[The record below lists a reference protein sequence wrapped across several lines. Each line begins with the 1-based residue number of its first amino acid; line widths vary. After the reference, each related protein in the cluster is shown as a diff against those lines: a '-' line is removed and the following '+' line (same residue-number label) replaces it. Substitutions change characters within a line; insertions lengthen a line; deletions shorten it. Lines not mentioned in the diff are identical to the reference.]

1 MLVLSLLAGLAALL
15 CAADRAPLV
24 LLDDLDA
31 ELDRERLALATGL
44 FSGAP
49 QTVATSSRPEAFAGL
64 REGARWGLAKGVIS
78 GLPQAFGERQPALTY
93 LFSALWR
100 LFDEAAM

>member
-1 MLVLSLLAGLAALL
+1 MLVLSLLAGLAGLL
-15 CAADRAPLV
+15 SAAGRAPLV

-31 ELDRERLALATGL
+31 ELDRERLARPPAL
-44 FSGAP
+44 SP
-49 QTVATSSRPEAFAGL
+49 PRRKSSRPSSRPEAFEGL
-64 REGARWGLAKGVIS
+64 RRKGLGWGLAKGVYLS
-78 GLPQAFGERQPALTY
+78 LGEGQLTY